1 MEIKKNKLNIF
12 LFGIFVFGTILRSYN
27 VNFNDLWSDEMV
39 SFWVSDPN
47 ISFKE
52 TLLRLFSSNWMVVYE
67 ISLKYFHS
75 LFGYDVHVSRYFSS
89 LISLFSLIY
98 FAILL
103 RHISNEKSQLL
114 GFFLLS
120 INIYHIAYS
129 IELRSY
135 ILTFLLVTIFIYL
148 NFKNKKS
155 ETNLNNL
162 FLLKI
167 NFVLIIMLFCHPF
180 TLLVPGS
187 LVVFKIIEVINYK
200 KINRQEILF
209 IISLV
214 ITSCVFLIIYFQ
226 TTMKIMDP
234 SIFKGISPD
243 WMWQVKPSFYT
254 NFYFSK
260 FFGSRLLGIIYLA
273 TLLYCLFRFRK
284 KIIKEFDIYAFFIIL
299 IFISYLVPLCFGYL
313 FNPILIDRYIFFI
326 LIPIICVISYFIFY
340 IEPIIVRYFIISL
353 ICLLTFFNNLFFE
366 SSFKQFY
373 TDIYPGKHEIKKT
386 LKYISNQSYKDFT
399 FKRDDRY
406 SINTNIIYENYLI
419 NYLKKI
425 NSNSKYFSFKKKS
438 ELPSKFWLI
447 YITDTTD
454 EIFKVPKKFENY
466 YLLESKKFN
475 RVEVHLL
482 STTSN

>member
-1 MEIKKNKLNIF
+1 MEITKKKFNILLLIIF
-12 LFGIFVFGTILRSYN
+12 IFGAILRGYN
-27 VNFNDLWSDEMV
+27 INFNDLWSDEMV

-52 TLLRLFSSNWMVVYE
+52 TLLRLFSSNWMIFYE

-75 LFGYDVHVSRYFSS
+75 LFGYDVHVSRFFSF

-103 RHISNEKSQLL
+103 RHISTRKTQLL
-114 GFFLLS
+114 GFFLLC
-120 INIYHIAYS
+120 INIYHIGYS

-135 ILTFLLVTIFIYL
+135 IFTFLIVTIFIYL
-148 NFKNKKS
+148 NFKNKTS
-155 ETNLNNL
+155 EKNLNNF

-180 TLLVPGS
+180 TLLVVGS
-187 LVVFKIIEVINYK
+187 LIVFKVIEIINFK
-200 KINRQEILF
+200 KINKKEILF
-209 IISLV
+209 VISL
-214 ITSCVFLIIYFQ
+214 ILTSCFFLVVYFQ
-226 TTMKIMDP
+226 TTMKIMNP

-260 FFGSRLLGIIYLA
+260 FFGSRLLGIIYLT
-273 TLLYCLFRFRK
+273 TLLYCLFNFRK
-284 KIIKEFDIYAFFIIL
+284 KILKEFNIYAFFVIL
-299 IFISYLVPLCFGYL
+299 TLISYSVPLCFGYV
-313 FNPILIDRYIFFI
+313 FNPILIDRYIFFV
-326 LIPIICVISYFIFY
+326 LIPIICLISYFIFF
-340 IEPIIVRYFIISL
+340 IEPILVRYFIISL
-353 ICLLTFFNNLFFE
+353 ICLLTFFNNLLFE

-373 TDIYPGKHEIKKT
+373 TDIYPGKPEIKKT
-386 LKYISNQSYKDFT
+386 LKYIGNQSYKDFT

-425 NSNSKYFSFKKKS
+425 DASSKYFSFNKKL

-447 YITDTTD
+447 YITDTTN
-454 EIFKVPKKFENY
+454 EKFKVPEKFKNY
-466 YLLESKKFN
+466 RLLESKIFN

-482 STTSN
+482 STTLD